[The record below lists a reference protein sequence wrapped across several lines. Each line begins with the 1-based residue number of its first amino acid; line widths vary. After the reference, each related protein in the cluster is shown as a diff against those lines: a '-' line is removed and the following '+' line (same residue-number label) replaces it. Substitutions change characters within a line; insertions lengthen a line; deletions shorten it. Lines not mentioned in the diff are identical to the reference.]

1 MKPPRWLKIYRVSA
15 LPVPA
20 PEPAAA
26 NPDHAWKALTLV
38 NEWLRHSETK
48 LATTFAGAG
57 VTGGVLFN
65 LVKNDVD
72 RSVWFNMSAV
82 ICFVGVLAA
91 AASAVAGLFPRLRL
105 WRSQKAADQP
115 INPLFFHDIARG
127 FKGDAP
133 SYAAVLHILTTTPDD
148 LVRHIAHQV
157 HANSIVAQR
166 KFRCAEWA
174 TRALILGLLGLV
186 ALAGV
191 IAQKL

>member
-1 MKPPRWLKIYRVSA
+1 MKLRGRSKIDDVSGVQ
-15 LPVPA
+15 P
-20 PEPAAA
+20 PEPAAT

-48 LATTFAGAG
+48 LATTLAGAG

-65 LVKNDVD
+65 LVKNDVH
-72 RSVWFNMSAV
+72 RSIWFNMSAV
-82 ICFVGVLAA
+82 ICFVGVLCAA
-91 AASAVAGLFPRLRL
+91 GAAVAGLFPRLRL
-105 WRSQKAADQP
+105 KRSKKAADEL

-133 SYAAVLHILTTTPDD
+133 SYAAVLHTLTTTPDD
-148 LVRHIAHQV
+148 LVRHIGHQV
-157 HANSIVAQR
+157 HANSVVAQR

-174 TRALILGLLGLV
+174 IRFLVLGLLGLV